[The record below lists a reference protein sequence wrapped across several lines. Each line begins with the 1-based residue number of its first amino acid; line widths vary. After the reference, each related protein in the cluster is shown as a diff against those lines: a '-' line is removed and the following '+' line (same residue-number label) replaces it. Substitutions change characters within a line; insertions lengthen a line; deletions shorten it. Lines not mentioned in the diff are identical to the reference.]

1 MSLTEFNEVKLIS
14 GLSNNWNGYTDRV
27 CYFGVNKILHNINNT
42 LDNNKKT
49 LLDKFKVN
57 ILSANYIKFY
67 FWYEIRKMHCTTTKT
82 FVREDKINYGKEH
95 ILYYYSVTN
104 KEYLPIIWEGEE
116 LKIQFL

>member
-1 MSLTEFNEVKLIS
+1 MSLTEFNEVNLIS
-14 GLSNNWNGYTDRV
+14 GLSNNWNTNTYRV
-27 CYFGVNKILHNINNT
+27 CYFGVNKII
-42 LDNNKKT
+42 DNNKKT